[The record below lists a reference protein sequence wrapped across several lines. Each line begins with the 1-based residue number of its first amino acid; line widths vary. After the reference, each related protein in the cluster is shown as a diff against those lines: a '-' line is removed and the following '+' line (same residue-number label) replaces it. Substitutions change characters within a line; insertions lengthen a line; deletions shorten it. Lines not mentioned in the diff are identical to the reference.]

1 MTSDSPNMRQCTA
14 CRASFPATAEFFSR
28 DRRDA
33 SGFYARC
40 RSCRKAARRIP
51 AVRQGAGDGL
61 HGGVRETERQVSAAF
76 QRRDPNCSEINELMR
91 RLNFIVKRF
100 GRMDPRGKAH
110 GMAWFV
116 REFFGGAA

>member
-1 MTSDSPNMRQCTA
+1 MRQCTA

-28 DRRDA
+28 DSHDA

-40 RSCRKAARRIP
+40 RTCRKAARRGP
-51 AVRQGAGDGL
+51 AARRRAGDGL
-61 HGGVRETERQVSAAF
+61 DGGMRETERKVAAAF
-76 QRRDPNCSEINELMR
+76 QKRDPNCTEINELMR

-100 GRMDPRGKAH
+100 ARMDPRGKAQ

-116 REFFGGAA
+116 REFFGGSL